1 VSINQMPFNSQIARA
16 EALMGQA
23 DTLARTL
30 RLREALEALEQAAQ
44 LWRTSG
50 AAAEHRRCSLLA
62 AETARL
68 AGQPERS
75 RRHAIAALEGAD
87 AGTEAQVHALLAAAD
102 MAQGDAAGAEEQ
114 FSFAI
119 SLLPGAAA
127 PAWWQ
132 ARAQARMSLGRF
144 GDAALDLEEASRRCI
159 EVGDPASGRSAAVH
173 AACAWHAAGR
183 RDEAGRILAEIEA
196 SAQAARDDHA
206 LGAAEVL
213 RATLSIEAGDPC
225 EARTHLLSARKH
237 ALASRSVDTYIAA
250 ASALALLADRLGE
263 HAQAYAALATGWA
276 TLADLTGPDLAR
288 STFEPQLKALLQQ
301 WGTLR
306 FAAIKQQYERQ
317 PRNG

>member
-50 AAAEHRRCSLLA
+50 ATAEHRRCSLLA

-127 PAWWQ
+127 PAWW
-132 ARAQARMSLGRF
+132 
-144 GDAALDLEEASRRCI
+144 
-159 EVGDPASGRSAAVH
+159 
-173 AACAWHAAGR
+173 
-183 RDEAGRILAEIEA
+183 
-196 SAQAARDDHA
+196 
-206 LGAAEVL
+206 
-213 RATLSIEAGDPC
+213 
-225 EARTHLLSARKH
+225 
-237 ALASRSVDTYIAA
+237 
-250 ASALALLADRLGE
+250 
-263 HAQAYAALATGWA
+263 
-276 TLADLTGPDLAR
+276 
-288 STFEPQLKALLQQ
+288 
-301 WGTLR
+301 
-306 FAAIKQQYERQ
+306 
-317 PRNG
+317 